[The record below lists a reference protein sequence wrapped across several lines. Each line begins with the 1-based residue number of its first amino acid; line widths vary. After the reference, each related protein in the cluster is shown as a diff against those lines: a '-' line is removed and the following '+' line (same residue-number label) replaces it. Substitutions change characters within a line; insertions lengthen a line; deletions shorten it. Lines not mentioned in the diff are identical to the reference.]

1 MLRGRRG
8 RPRTKAL
15 GGASLLFWGL
25 EMEVELWRRQM
36 RFEECGRC
44 GGGAWF
50 IYGILRVEWKVG
62 RQSGGG
68 VRY

>member
-1 MLRGRRG
+1 
-8 RPRTKAL
+8 
-15 GGASLLFWGL
+15 
-25 EMEVELWRRQM
+25 M